1 MVVMTLYGV
10 RTCSSLPVFP
20 GRESE
25 LFYNDSSESPRDHSF
40 PAMCS
45 SEMSS
50 AACVGSLKGIA
61 AGQLQ
66 LHWLRNPE
74 MWVKTV
80 SAAVTFDPLLQGGGG
95 SRRLQ
100 VRALDRRASQQMV
113 APTNH
118 KHCQGRGGRLGPCV
132 GSSPSSMVCICART
146 AAKEFTSV
154 LS

>member
-10 RTCSSLPVFP
+10 RICSSLPVFP

-50 AACVGSLKGIA
+50 AACVGSVGSRKGTA
-61 AGQLQ
+61 AGPLQ
-66 LHWLRNPE
+66 LRWLRNLE

-80 SAAVTFDPLLQGGGG
+80 SAAVIFDPLLQGGGG

-100 VRALDRRASQQMV
+100 VWGVGHTSKPADGGTDKLQTLYGAKWPAGSL
-113 APTNH
+113 
-118 KHCQGRGGRLGPCV
+118 RGLLP
-132 GSSPSSMVCICART
+132 PAR
-146 AAKEFTSV
+146 
-154 LS
+154 

>member
-1 MVVMTLYGV
+1 M
-10 RTCSSLPVFP
+10 FP

-118 KHCQGRGGRLGPCV
+118 RPSGSLRGLLPQLDDVYLCQDSCERIYLCVVLGPHPE
-132 GSSPSSMVCICART
+132 GQLQW
-146 AAKEFTSV
+146 E
-154 LS
+154 